1 MELCGF
7 AYKDM
12 QPDMPNVIT
21 KSVDNKK
28 TKVQYY
34 LRKSQNTLN
43 ITFRGSDEPKDW
55 AYDFSIWKKVLP
67 YGNKN
72 SKIRVHAGFIT
83 AYKDT
88 FVRDTIH
95 KYIADDIHNI
105 VVCGHSYGAALAILC
120 AVDIEYNFPHKALG
134 VYAFGCPR
142 VGNKA
147 FAKSYNKRVFQTIRR
162 ENGSDIFTKL
172 PPRFL
177 GYHHVGSK
185 VSIGKKQKPFSFQ
198 QHKAHNYFGELLT
211 YGYFK

>member
-7 AYKDM
+7 AYKDV

-21 KSVDNKK
+21 KSVDNCK

-34 LRKSQNTLN
+34 IRKAKNTLT

-67 YGNKN
+67 YGNEK
-72 SKIRVHAGFIT
+72 SKIRVHAGFIS

-88 FVRDTIH
+88 FVRDAIH
-95 KYIADDIHNI
+95 KYITKDTHNI
-105 VVCGHSYGAALAILC
+105 IVCGHSYGAALAILC
-120 AVDIEYNFPHKALG
+120 AVDIEYNFPSKALS

-147 FAKSYNKRVFQTIRR
+147 FAKSYNKRIFTTVRI
-162 ENGSDIFTKL
+162 ENGSDIITKL

-177 GYHHVGSK
+177 GYHHAGAA
-185 VSIGKKQKPFSFQ
+185 VSIGKKQKLVSFK
-198 QHKAHNYFGELLT
+198 QHKIASYLGELLT
-211 YGYFK
+211 YGHFK